1 MLSVFAEVTK
11 QIRIRWRPG
20 LVEEDSASPFHVAEV
35 TGGSQSSKKKIN
47 KGGEL
52 TMVMHKWDPYTDLV
66 TLREAMDRL
75 FDQSFV
81 RRSTGAR
88 EAAGARSM
96 PIDLY
101 ERNGDY
107 IVKAYLPGVSAED
120 VDINADQG
128 TLTIHAHVPGEAE
141 REEAKNYRWLVN
153 ELGCGDVARTVTLPS
168 SIDVSRIDAALQN
181 GILTVT
187 IPKAEEAKPM
197 KIAVKAK

>member
-1 MLSVFAEVTK
+1 
-11 QIRIRWRPG
+11 
-20 LVEEDSASPFHVAEV
+20 
-35 TGGSQSSKKKIN
+35 
-47 KGGEL
+47 
-52 TMVMHKWDPYTDLV
+52 MVMSRWDPFADLV

-81 RRSTGAR
+81 RPGQTGAR
-88 EAAGARSM
+88 EVTGARSM

-107 IVKAYLPGVSAED
+107 IIKAYLPGVKAED

-128 TLTIHAHVPGEAE
+128 TLKIQAHVPGEAE

-153 ELGCGDVARTVTLPS
+153 ELGYGDVVRTVTLPS
-168 SIDVSRIDAALQN
+168 VIDAGKIDATVEN

-187 IPKAEEAKPM
+187 VPKAEEAKPK
-197 KIAVKAK
+197 KITVRAK